1 MNRRS
6 LKGFWQN
13 CNEEIAT
20 VVLLAVLVAAVALM
34 GLTALAPDEML
45 AITDRLLEAQ

>member
-6 LKGFWQN
+6 LKGFWRSY
-13 CNEEIAT
+13 NEEIAT

-34 GLTALAPDEML
+34 GFTALSPDEML
-45 AITDRLLEAQ
+45 ALTDRLLEAQ